1 MRIQTSIDIDAP
13 AEKVWA
19 ILVDFP
25 TYEKWNPLTVKVKGE
40 ARVEEVVKL
49 HVQLGGQR
57 MVRSHVISRVDANEA
72 LCWTIRTRQPWLMR
86 GERCQTLTSLEN
98 GGCRYDNDERVEGLA
113 SVFIR
118 LFFTGK
124 IRAALEQVGEGLK
137 ERAENP

>member
-1 MRIQTSIDIDAP
+1 MRITTQIEINAP

-25 TYEKWNPLTVKVKGE
+25 NYEAWNPLTVKVKGE
-40 ARVEEVVKL
+40 AKVDEVVKL

-57 MVRSHVISRVDANEA
+57 MVRSHVISRVDENEA

-86 GERCQTLTSLEN
+86 GERCQTITPLDD
-98 GGCRYDNDERVEGLA
+98 GRCRYSNDERVEGL
-113 SVFIR
+113 SSLIVG
-118 LFFTGK
+118 LFFSGK
-124 IRAALEQVGEGLK
+124 IRGSLEQVGEQLK